1 MPGGGGGG
9 GFRGLGGER
18 QGGVC
23 FLRDQLSVTVVR
35 VSSATGVSSSME
47 RNGISSERLCPF
59 LCKKVM
65 T

>member
-9 GFRGLGGER
+9 VGGEKG
-18 QGGVC
+18 GGVC
-23 FLRDQLSVTVVR
+23 VLRDQLSVTVVR
-35 VSSATGVSSSME
+35 VSSATGVSTSME
-47 RNGISSERLCPF
+47 RNGFSSERLCLF